1 MKNGIN
7 EIEDGKETYNFELN
21 KLEKVQSKNEYYNAK
36 KCVELFYDYVSDGN
50 REKIY
55 GLLDDVE
62 QNKNK

>member
-50 REKIY
+50 REKY
-55 GLLDDVE
+55 MVY
-62 QNKNK
+62 